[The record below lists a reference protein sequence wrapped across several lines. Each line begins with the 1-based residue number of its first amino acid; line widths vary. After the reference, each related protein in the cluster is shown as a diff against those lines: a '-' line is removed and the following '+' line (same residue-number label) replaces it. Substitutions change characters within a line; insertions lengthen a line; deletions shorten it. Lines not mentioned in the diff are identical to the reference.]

1 MAETAATEL
10 SWVFRPGPSRPADIL
25 ILAGAPVH
33 AVDSADAG
41 GSRLIVLQDGTRV
54 RAERAEIVPE

>member
-10 SWVFRPGPSRPADIL
+10 SWVFRPRPSRPADML
-25 ILAGAPVH
+25 ILAGVPVH
-33 AVDSADAG
+33 AVDPADAG

>member
-1 MAETAATEL
+1 MTERAAAEL
-10 SWVFRPGPSRPADIL
+10 SWVFRPRPSRPADIL

-33 AVDSADAG
+33 GVDPADAD
-41 GSRLIVLQDGTRV
+41 GSRLIVLQDGARV